1 MITLGVEIRNCTDEG
16 CAPSGSAPLFPGG
29 IVTTFEG
36 KTRDYTVDRYL
47 VTDGNRRYLTQIATD
62 IYLRTYPERDQEPSI
77 ERMKHGLS
85 HPRTI
90 LQLARYEG
98 VSVGFG
104 TLRGM
109 TFITGS
115 PGRRERVG
123 YSSRAIVEG
132 HEGEGIGTMFLDEGI
147 KALDAPEKPLDAIS
161 LMTQNVLSI
170 VTLRKSIVKL
180 GFGEK
185 IYPFDQPYAGNR
197 PLQDLLL
204 AIHKEVRLSSDSIR
218 TWNGL
223 SEGELKELGMN
234 EKYYR
239 PDRSQVEA
247 YGYYSKMVIEW
258 GLNRER
264 GDVVYVIAPRKKH
277 TIPSRNN
284 NVLFEVPPQ
293 AA

>member
-1 MITLGVEIRNCTDEG
+1 MIALGVESRNCTDEG
-16 CAPSGSAPLFPGG
+16 CAPSDSAPLFPGG

-36 KTRDYTVDRYL
+36 KTRDYIVDRYL
-47 VTDGNRRYLTQIATD
+47 ITEGSRRYLTKIAID
-62 IYLRTYPERDQEPSI
+62 IYLRTYPERDQELSI

-90 LQLARYEG
+90 LQLARYAG
-98 VSVGFG
+98 VPVGFG

-115 PGRRERVG
+115 PGKRERIG
-123 YSSRAIVEG
+123 YSSRAIVEEHG
-132 HEGEGIGTMFLDEGI
+132 GEGIGTMFLDEGI

-161 LMTQNVLSI
+161 LMTQNVLSV

-180 GFGEK
+180 GFGET
-185 IYPFDQPYAGNR
+185 IYPFDQIYAGNR

-204 AIHKEVRLSSDSIR
+204 AVHKEVRLSSDSIR

-239 PDRSQVEA
+239 PDRSKVEA
-247 YGYYSKMVIEW
+247 WGYYYKMVIEW

-264 GDVVYVIAPRKKH
+264 GDVLYVIAPRKKP
-277 TIPSRNN
+277 TTSAEITMI
-284 NVLFEVPPQ
+284 LPQ
-293 AA
+293 TA